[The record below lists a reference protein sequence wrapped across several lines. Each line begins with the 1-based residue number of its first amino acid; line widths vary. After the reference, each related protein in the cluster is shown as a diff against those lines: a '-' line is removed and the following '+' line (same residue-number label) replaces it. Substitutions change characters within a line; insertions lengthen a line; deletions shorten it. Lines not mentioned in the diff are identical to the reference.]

1 MHVYNERITYKTIL
15 KLLIGSY
22 KLRIIR
28 RLNLLVNQ
36 PSLYIYI
43 YICTAI
49 YNSNGESYN
58 IRV

>member
-28 RLNLLVNQ
+28 RLK
-36 PSLYIYI
+36 
-43 YICTAI
+43 AI
-49 YNSNGESYN
+49 YNSNGEGYN
-58 IRV
+58 IRVW

>member
-15 KLLIGSY
+15 KLLIGSN

-36 PSLYIYI
+36 PSLYIYM
-43 YICTAI
+43 YD
-49 YNSNGESYN
+49 N
-58 IRV
+58 I

>member
-15 KLLIGSY
+15 KLLIGSN

-43 YICTAI
+43 CVCVGQYIIVMVKVTT
-49 YNSNGESYN
+49 
-58 IRV
+58 

>member
-43 YICTAI
+43 YVRQYIIVMVKVTT
-49 YNSNGESYN
+49 
-58 IRV
+58 